1 MLKKW
6 LRWFNRR
13 PRGRLS
19 RQDLGAYGETLAE
32 SELRKRGYRIIE
44 RNYRCKLGEID
55 IVCKHA
61 GEIVIVEVK
70 TRASRTYGSPQDS
83 ITATKARKLIAL
95 GSNYLAERRISDAQ
109 WRIDV
114 VAIMIEPEGRPR
126 IEVIPNA
133 VQG

>member
-6 LRWFNRR
+6 LRWFDRR
-13 PRGRLS
+13 PRERLS

-32 SELRKRGYRIIE
+32 SELRKRGYRIVE

-55 IVCKHA
+55 IVCKDA

-83 ITATKARKLIAL
+83 ITATKARKLMAL
-95 GSNYLAERRISDAQ
+95 GYNYLAERRIPDAQ

>member
-6 LRWFNRR
+6 LPWISR
-13 PRGRLS
+13 PDRLPGPK
-19 RQDLGAYGETLAE
+19 DLGAYGERLAE
-32 SELRKRGYRIIE
+32 SELLKRGYRIIE

-55 IVCKHA
+55 IVCKDA

-70 TRASRTYGSPQDS
+70 TRASRTHGSPQDS
-83 ITATKARKLIAL
+83 ITPKKARKLIAL
-95 GSNYLAERRISDAQ
+95 GASYLADRKMPDAQ

-126 IEVIPNA
+126 IDVIPNA

>member
-1 MLKKW
+1 MLKTW
-6 LRWFNRR
+6 LRWISRR
-13 PRGRLS
+13 PDRRLAPK
-19 RQDLGAYGETLAE
+19 DLGEYGERLAE
-32 SELRKRGYRIIE
+32 SELLKRGYRIIE

-55 IVCKHA
+55 IVCKDA
-61 GEIVIVEVK
+61 DEIVIVEVK
-70 TRASRTYGSPQDS
+70 TRSSRTHGNPQDS
-83 ITATKARKLIAL
+83 ITRSKARKLIAL
-95 GSNYLAERRISDAQ
+95 GASYLAERKIPDAQ

>member
-6 LRWFNRR
+6 LRWISRR
-13 PRGRLS
+13 PDRRLN
-19 RQDLGAYGETLAE
+19 RKDLGEYGERLAE
-32 SELRKRGYRIIE
+32 SELLKRGYRIIE

-55 IVCKHA
+55 IVCKDA

-70 TRASRTYGSPQDS
+70 TRSSRTHGNPQDS
-83 ITATKARKLIAL
+83 ITSRKARRLIAL
-95 GSNYLAERRISDAQ
+95 GASYLAERRIPDAQ

-126 IEVIPNA
+126 IDVIPNA